1 MVPGVYAGLAAAYAL
16 EGKMDEAKSA
26 LAEARRINP
35 RLTLKWYR
43 EHMMEL
49 PNRLEGLRKAGVP
62 EE

>member
-26 LAEARRINP
+26 LVEARRINP
-35 RLTLKWYR
+35 SLTLKWYR
-43 EHMMEL
+43 EHAADI
-49 PNRLEGLRKAGVP
+49 PTRLEGLRKAGLP